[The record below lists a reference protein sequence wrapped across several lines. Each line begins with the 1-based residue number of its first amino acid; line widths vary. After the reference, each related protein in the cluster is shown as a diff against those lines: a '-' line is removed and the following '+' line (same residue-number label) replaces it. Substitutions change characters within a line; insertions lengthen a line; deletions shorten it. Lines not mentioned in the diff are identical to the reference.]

1 MPAKPSAQTSKNG
14 VWPKMFAGFTGA
26 WLGLTLLKF
35 GNPVILDQLV
45 EPPDG
50 FWEWVFNSW
59 PVGWGYWMLAGLAIA
74 GATLIR
80 CNITAP
86 RWPVILPLIWW
97 GWQLLAATQT
107 VDAALTRA
115 TMLHFTA
122 CIVCF
127 YLGLIALSRVEQ
139 MAWFWMLLLAG
150 FVWMLWMGF
159 GQHFGGLESTLQ
171 MIYQQ
176 PDWRQLSP
184 EYLKRVASTRIFSTL
199 VYPNALA
206 GAILLFLPMLVAR
219 VFRMTARLANIPR
232 GVLVGLL
239 GYAGLACLYWSGSK
253 SGWIIL
259 LAIGL
264 VAVFRLPLHRQ
275 VKLAIVALALIAG
288 LAGFFVK
295 FSDYFRRGATSV
307 TARFDYWRAAWQ
319 ITRAHPVF
327 GTGPGTFSIPY
338 KQIKAPQSE
347 MTRLV
352 HNNFLEQASPIPI
365 RSSSVCGL
373 AC

>member
-1 MPAKPSAQTSKNG
+1 MT
-14 VWPKMFAGFTGA
+14 
-26 WLGLTLLKF
+26 
-35 GNPVILDQLV
+35 
-45 EPPDG
+45 
-50 FWEWVFNSW
+50 
-59 PVGWGYWMLAGLAIA
+59 
-74 GATLIR
+74 
-80 CNITAP
+80 
-86 RWPVILPLIWW
+86 
-97 GWQLLAATQT
+97 
-107 VDAALTRA
+107 
-115 TMLHFTA
+115 
-122 CIVCF
+122 
-127 YLGLIALSRVEQ
+127 
-139 MAWFWMLLLAG
+139 WFWMLLLAG
-150 FVWMLWMGF
+150 FAWMLWMGF

-206 GAILLFLPMLVAR
+206 GAILLFLPMLMAR
-219 VFRMTARLANIPR
+219 VFGMTARLANISR

-259 LAIGL
+259 LALGL
-264 VAVFRLPLHRQ
+264 VAAFRLPLHRQ
-275 VKLAIVALALIAG
+275 VKLAIVAVALIAG
-288 LAGFFVK
+288 LAGFLVK
-295 FSDYFRRGATSV
+295 YSDYFRRGATSV

-352 HNNFLEQASPIPI
+352 HNNFLEQASDSGVIGFLAFSSFIIGSLTFLCRKSNPDPVQFCVWLGLFGWSIQGVVEFGLYIPA
-365 RSSSVCGL
+365 L
-373 AC
+373 AWPAFLFFGWLLGVELKSTTPG